1 MKDLVLRLLQAAE
14 VYNLDQK
21 DLKSLCLK
29 VLILS
34 LKYVDRR
41 AMFENLFPGEFAD
54 WDKAQT
60 TFGDAVTWLTMLGLM
75 QWKNITEKLG
85 TRDLLLEQT
94 KAALKAHNLDMNGWD
109 TACKVLILQLIVGLQ
124 SVHAIE
130 LLTSRMLCR
139 NTRESTVM
147 FLASVY
153 DNKHPPETYT
163 RTISSI
169 IEHVQVD
176 VECLQQTMRT
186 ILKHREERTMNMR
199 LRSIQL
205 VSLRPRMRDKMQTS
219 LADKEDAD
227 ARTGTWNTFK
237 GFCHVHKFPN
247 NMSERAKKLLY
258 FLASQVAW
266 DWARHVRM
274 VVQSKDLEERLL
286 QRPVTHPDVADLGCV
301 IKTLCMDGKKPFAE
315 MMSFKVRGFAS
326 FPVVFVQSMSLTQLL
341 QLYTIAYQPHWK
353 ELWKAHIGVLS
364 PQIVRDVETFA
375 AEIPFNGERVMGI
388 FCS

>member
-1 MKDLVLRLLQAAE
+1 
-14 VYNLDQK
+14 
-21 DLKSLCLK
+21 
-29 VLILS
+29 
-34 LKYVDRR
+34 
-41 AMFENLFPGEFAD
+41 MFENLFPGEFAD

-60 TFGDAVTWLTMLGLM
+60 TFGDAVTWLTMLSLM
-75 QWKNITEKLG
+75 QWKNLTENLT

-109 TACKVLILQLIVGLQ
+109 VACKVLILQLIVGLQ

-163 RTISSI
+163 KTLASI

-176 VECLQQTMRT
+176 VESLQQTMRT

-247 NMSERAKKLLY
+247 NMSERVKKLLY

-375 AEIPFNGERVMGI
+375 AEIPFNGESVMGI